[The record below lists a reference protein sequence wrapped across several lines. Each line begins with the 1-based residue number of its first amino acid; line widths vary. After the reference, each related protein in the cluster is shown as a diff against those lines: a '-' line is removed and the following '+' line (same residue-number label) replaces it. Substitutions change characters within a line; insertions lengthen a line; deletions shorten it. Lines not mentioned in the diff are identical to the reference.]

1 MRLHHYEREAI
12 VDRHV
17 TGTAGTGK
25 FQSMLGNV
33 VFMICRACDLLS
45 DSDLTIRVKYLNLI

>member
-1 MRLHHYEREAI
+1 MNKVTVLLSTMRLHHYEKEAI

-17 TGTAGTGK
+17 TGAAGTGK

-33 VFMICRACDLLS
+33 VFNDVACL
-45 DSDLTIRVKYLNLI
+45 